1 MGTSLKRADAQ
12 IFQINKSPKSC
23 HSSVP
28 SPPLFFAPYSS
39 SKKQFKVENLG
50 LCFLTRSG
58 SSFNCENVQSENLTW
73 QQFLNDLALAV
84 KSTSALQEQ
93 IFTVFSG
100 GGTKRFFLLLLF
112 FFKRKLYTDCVLCFL
127 PTLKV
132 KSAVLFSLFPTHF
145 ISPKK
150 INPFPALAADT
161 SQQQRGR
168 TEAQASNVTFL
179 PLQPHT
185 VKTRLGN
192 VIVQLEVTNYNC
204 YLLIQRSSDSQEP

>member
-1 MGTSLKRADAQ
+1 M
-12 IFQINKSPKSC
+12 
-23 HSSVP
+23 
-28 SPPLFFAPYSS
+28 
-39 SKKQFKVENLG
+39 ENLG
-50 LCFLTRSG
+50 LCFLTHSG

-100 GGTKRFFLLLLF
+100 GGTKRFLLLLLF

-127 PTLKV
+127 PALKV
-132 KSAVLFSLFPTHF
+132 KSAVLVSLFPTHF

-150 INPFPALAADT
+150 KINPFPALTADT
-161 SQQQRGR
+161 SRQQRRR
-168 TEAQASNVTFL
+168 TGAQANNVTFL

-185 VKTRLGN
+185 VKTCLGN
-192 VIVQLEVTNYNC
+192 VIM
-204 YLLIQRSSDSQEP
+204 

>member
-1 MGTSLKRADAQ
+1 MEKKKKPMGTSLKRADAQ
-12 IFQINKSPKSC
+12 IFYINKSPKPC
-23 HSSVP
+23 HSSVLN
-28 SPPLFFAPYSS
+28 PPLFFAPYSLS
-39 SKKQFKVENLG
+39 NKQFKVENLG

-100 GGTKRFFLLLLF
+100 GGTKRFLLLLLF

-127 PTLKV
+127 PALKV
-132 KSAVLFSLFPTHF
+132 KSAVLVSLFPTHF

-150 INPFPALAADT
+150 KTTPFLLSLQIPH
-161 SQQQRGR
+161 SGRGEGQKHKQ
-168 TEAQASNVTFL
+168 TT
-179 PLQPHT
+179 
-185 VKTRLGN
+185 
-192 VIVQLEVTNYNC
+192 
-204 YLLIQRSSDSQEP
+204 